1 MFKVRTT
8 CSPGR
13 NESCCSSCNKL
24 NLFSVRPVS
33 RLTSA
38 RNSRMSVTTLGMS
51 CLSEHSSGVC
61 FNTASRSSG

>member
-1 MFKVRTT
+1 VFEVRTT

-13 NESCCSSCNKL
+13 NKSCCSNCNRL

-33 RLTSA
+33 RLTSE
-38 RNSRMSVTTLGMS
+38 RNSRMSATTLGIS
-51 CLSEHSSGVC
+51 CLSEDSSGVC